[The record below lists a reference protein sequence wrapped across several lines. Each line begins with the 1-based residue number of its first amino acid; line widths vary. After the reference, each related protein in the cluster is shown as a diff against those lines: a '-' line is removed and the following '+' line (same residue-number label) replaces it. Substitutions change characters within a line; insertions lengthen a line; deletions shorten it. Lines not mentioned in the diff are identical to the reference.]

1 MSIKTIEFVVTKLH
15 SKKYQENMA
24 LLVEFYLKN
33 VLNLYFPYDV
43 ATTLLGIYS
52 KEKKWCSNKPLYT
65 DVHGYFIYNSQTV
78 ETPINR
84 LVDKQVL
91 YIHAM

>member
-1 MSIKTIEFVVTKLH
+1 MPG
-15 SKKYQENMA
+15 KYGFT
-24 LLVEFYLKN
+24 VEFYLKN
-33 VLNLYFPYDV
+33 VLNLYLPYDV
-43 ATTLLGIYS
+43 ALIFLDIYS
-52 KEKKWCSNKPLYT
+52 KEKMCCSNKPLYT

-91 YIHAM
+91 YIHAMWCYSAIEKNEVLIHALI